1 MSNDDYIGVSSCLR
15 NFTNSLAWSKRFREM
30 GMKGEAAR
38 SLNDAALW
46 RKEVALWKSY
56 SGAV

>member
-1 MSNDDYIGVSSCLR
+1 MSNDDYIGVSSCMKNHVESILWAR
-15 NFTNSLAWSKRFREM
+15 HCRGLGNKAAAAWWLKR
-30 GMKGEAAR
+30 AAI
-38 SLNDAALW
+38 W